1 MQIIDKKNFG
11 MGKIQTIILG
21 ITLALS
27 GVIFCCAGNK
37 NLGKSDP
44 ASPPAWVLK
53 LPQEKGYT
61 FARGS
66 CGRTSDPKDAEE
78 KAADDAR
85 IQLAKTIKVEV
96 SSLLVDFEKSSG
108 SVFGGSQFIHD
119 YNVRVDREALELSL
133 AGSQIISVWMDQ
145 KGKVGPSGTTYAL
158 ARLSKDNLVADL
170 SRMAEEMKKKA
181 EEIQGRMD
189 QGKGLAPLI
198 QKMKDKGVVKTGT
211 RNEQVEG
218 PPEEAFQDLEK
229 ELEKLK
235 EKW

>member
-1 MQIIDKKNFG
+1 MISKG
-11 MGKIQTIILG
+11 MSRIGKIHLIIIIFAAFVLG
-21 ITLALS
+21 
-27 GVIFCCAGNK
+27 GVYGCAGNK
-37 NLGKSDP
+37 NLGKSGP

-78 KAADDAR
+78 KAANDAR
-85 IQLAKTIKVEV
+85 VELAKTIKVEV
-96 SSLLVDFEKSSG
+96 SSLLVDFEKSGG
-108 SVFGGSQFIHD
+108 SAFGGSQFIHD

-145 KGKVGPSGTTYAL
+145 RGRAGPPGTTYAL

-181 EEIQGRMD
+181 EEMQGRMD

-198 QKMKDKGVVKTGT
+198 QKMKDKGVVKTGN

-235 EKW
+235 ERW

>member
-1 MQIIDKKNFG
+1 MRKIPAIIG
-11 MGKIQTIILG
+11 G
-21 ITLALS
+21 IFLALS
-27 GVIFCCAGNK
+27 LVISGCAGNRSF
-37 NLGKSDP
+37 GKSDP
-44 ASPPAWVLK
+44 ATPPAWLLK

-61 FARGS
+61 FALGS

-108 SVFGGSQFIHD
+108 SAFGGSRFIHD

-133 AGSQIISVWMDQ
+133 AGSQIISVWLDQ
-145 KGKVGPSGTTYAL
+145 RGRAGPPGTTYAL

-181 EEIQGRMD
+181 EEIQGRIE

-198 QKMKDKGVVKTGT
+198 QKMKDKGVVKTEN
-211 RNEQVEG
+211 RNEQAG
-218 PPEEAFQDLEK
+218 SPPEEAFPDLEK

-235 EKW
+235 EK